1 MMILTEDRMT
11 AATVRPGGGRSWS
24 SALLGGLGYLAHPV
38 QAGAALL
45 LLGLGVI
52 TWLPAAAA
60 AAHALHRWRTD
71 GDQSC
76 FAGTFRAFP
85 RYWRRLWPL
94 GIAAAAGTVLLIANL
109 SFLYGRGGPA
119 PVLLLAQLGLVA
131 VAAPYLLAVA
141 VVAARDPERTTGDWL
156 RGAGW
161 FAFGSAARG
170 TALLGAAVA
179 APILSIVVPAGP
191 LLLGTTVPLL
201 VGLIIADQTAKTS
214 AA

>member
-1 MMILTEDRMT
+1 MT
-11 AATVRPGGGRSWS
+11 AATVHRDGSGRSWS
-24 SALLGGLGYLAHPV
+24 VALLGGLGYLAHPV

-71 GDQSC
+71 GDQAC
-76 FAGTFRAFP
+76 FTATFRAFP
-85 RYWRRLWPL
+85 HYWRRLWPL
-94 GIAAAAGTVLLIANL
+94 GIAAAAGAVLLSANL

-119 PVLLLAQLGLVA
+119 PVLLLAQLGLIAVA
-131 VAAPYLLAVA
+131 VPYLLAVA
-141 VVAARDPERTTGDWL
+141 VVAARAPERTTHAWL
-156 RGAGW
+156 QGAAW
-161 FAFGSAARG
+161 FAFGSPARG

-179 APILSIVVPAGP
+179 APILSIVIPAGP
-191 LLLGTTVPLL
+191 LLLGGTVPLL
-201 VGLIIADQTAKTS
+201 IGLIIAEQAAQTS